1 MGATMLRLSV
11 GVQAVDLVVRG
22 GWGRVS
28 ERSLERVG
36 DETQGAERVPGP
48 EGGG

>member
-22 GWGRVS
+22 
-28 ERSLERVG
+28 
-36 DETQGAERVPGP
+36 A
-48 EGGG
+48 EGGVESVNDL